1 MARLIKP
8 LTAVQV
14 QNAKPKD
21 SMYKMFDG
29 GGLFLQVNPSGGKYW
44 KMKYRKA
51 DGKEGLLTF
60 GGYPEISLEQAR
72 RMRDE
77 ARAQR
82 ASGLDPGIVRQE
94 EKAERRTRASNT
106 FEAVSREWMEV
117 HATKVKA
124 QTLHIYRVLLEK
136 SVFPL
141 IGKRPIAEMKA
152 PDFLALL
159 RRLEEQKQLYSVK
172 RISIVCGMIMRFA
185 VAAGKAEADPTPA
198 LRGSLK
204 AHKTKHLAAMTD
216 PKQVGRLLR
225 TIDAYPGSFVVS
237 TALKIAPY
245 VFVRPGELQHARWED
260 IDFDACE
267 WRYTTSKTNTPH
279 IVPLV
284 PQVMKLLQELYA
296 FTGEVVIYDLLG
308 CFQHFCAVR
317 EANFVGVLGSYA
329 LALVNMEHIVVTQEG
344 NFLLFARLFVFG
356 FDPLPE
362 DDHMGLLALADA
374 SASLLALLEGQVFA
388 GTAQEHLIEEA
399 VRLAGRVGDCF
410 SASDPRLFPRD
421 DAVFHLV
428 NDSGGD
434 FSVNIHVLAPF
445 LLRGARNC
453 GRISLLPGFRAC

>member
-82 ASGLDPGIVRQE
+82 ASGLDPGLVRQE

-296 FTGEVVIYDLLG
+296 FTGNGEWVFPSQRQKGGPMGKTSML
-308 CFQHFCAVR
+308 A
-317 EANFVGVLGSYA
+317 A
-329 LALVNMEHIVVTQEG
+329 L
-344 NFLLFARLFVFG
+344 RS
-356 FDPLPE
+356 
-362 DDHMGLLALADA
+362 MGIRD
-374 SASLLALLEGQVFA
+374 
-388 GTAQEHLIEEA
+388 EEMT
-399 VRLAGRVGDCF
+399 
-410 SASDPRLFPRD
+410 P
-421 DAVFHLV
+421 H
-428 NDSGGD
+428 
-434 FSVNIHVLAPF
+434 
-445 LLRGARNC
+445 
-453 GRISLLPGFRAC
+453 GFRAMARTLLDEVLGERYELIEHQLAHMVRDPNGRAYNRTVHLVERRRMMERWAQYLDELRADV

>member
-82 ASGLDPGIVRQE
+82 ASGLDPGLVRQE

-159 RRLEEQKQLYSVK
+159 RRLEEQKQLYSIK

-296 FTGEVVIYDLLG
+296 FTGNGEWVFPSQRQKGGPMGKTSML
-308 CFQHFCAVR
+308 A
-317 EANFVGVLGSYA
+317 A
-329 LALVNMEHIVVTQEG
+329 L
-344 NFLLFARLFVFG
+344 RS
-356 FDPLPE
+356 
-362 DDHMGLLALADA
+362 MGIRD
-374 SASLLALLEGQVFA
+374 
-388 GTAQEHLIEEA
+388 EEMT
-399 VRLAGRVGDCF
+399 
-410 SASDPRLFPRD
+410 P
-421 DAVFHLV
+421 H
-428 NDSGGD
+428 
-434 FSVNIHVLAPF
+434 
-445 LLRGARNC
+445 
-453 GRISLLPGFRAC
+453 GFRAMARTLLDEVLGERYELIEHQLAHMVRDPNGRAYNRTVHLVERRRMMERWAQYLDELRADV

>member
-106 FEAVSREWMEV
+106 FEAVSREWMEI

-296 FTGEVVIYDLLG
+296 FTGNGEWVFPSQRQKGGPMGKTSMLAALRSMGIRDEEMTPHGFRAMARTLLD
-308 CFQHFCAVR
+308 
-317 EANFVGVLGSYA
+317 EVLGERY
-329 LALVNMEHIVVTQEG
+329 E
-344 NFLLFARLFVFG
+344 
-356 FDPLPE
+356 
-362 DDHMGLLALADA
+362 
-374 SASLLALLEGQVFA
+374 
-388 GTAQEHLIEEA
+388 LIEHQLA
-399 VRLAGRVGDCF
+399 HMVRDPNGRAYNRTVHLAGRRRMMERWAQYLDE
-410 SASDPRLFPRD
+410 
-421 DAVFHLV
+421 
-428 NDSGGD
+428 
-434 FSVNIHVLAPF
+434 
-445 LLRGARNC
+445 LRADV
-453 GRISLLPGFRAC
+453 

>member
-260 IDFDACE
+260 IDFYACE

-296 FTGEVVIYDLLG
+296 FTGNGEWVFPSQRQKGGPMGKTSML
-308 CFQHFCAVR
+308 A
-317 EANFVGVLGSYA
+317 A
-329 LALVNMEHIVVTQEG
+329 L
-344 NFLLFARLFVFG
+344 RS
-356 FDPLPE
+356 
-362 DDHMGLLALADA
+362 MGIRD
-374 SASLLALLEGQVFA
+374 
-388 GTAQEHLIEEA
+388 EEMT
-399 VRLAGRVGDCF
+399 
-410 SASDPRLFPRD
+410 P
-421 DAVFHLV
+421 H
-428 NDSGGD
+428 
-434 FSVNIHVLAPF
+434 
-445 LLRGARNC
+445 
-453 GRISLLPGFRAC
+453 GFRAMARTLLDEVLGERYELIEHQLAHMVRDPNGRAYNRTVHLVERRRMMERWAQYLDELRADV

>member
-185 VAAGKAEADPTPA
+185 VAAGKAETDPTPA

-296 FTGEVVIYDLLG
+296 FTGNGEWVFPSQRQKGGPMGKTSML
-308 CFQHFCAVR
+308 A
-317 EANFVGVLGSYA
+317 A
-329 LALVNMEHIVVTQEG
+329 L
-344 NFLLFARLFVFG
+344 RS
-356 FDPLPE
+356 
-362 DDHMGLLALADA
+362 MGIRD
-374 SASLLALLEGQVFA
+374 
-388 GTAQEHLIEEA
+388 EEMT
-399 VRLAGRVGDCF
+399 
-410 SASDPRLFPRD
+410 P
-421 DAVFHLV
+421 H
-428 NDSGGD
+428 
-434 FSVNIHVLAPF
+434 
-445 LLRGARNC
+445 
-453 GRISLLPGFRAC
+453 GFRAMARTLLDEVLGERYELIEHQLAHMVRDPNGRAYNRTVHLVERRRMMERWAQYLDELRADV

>member
-82 ASGLDPGIVRQE
+82 ASGLDPGILRQE

-296 FTGEVVIYDLLG
+296 FTGNGEWVFPSQRQKGGPMGKTSML
-308 CFQHFCAVR
+308 A
-317 EANFVGVLGSYA
+317 A
-329 LALVNMEHIVVTQEG
+329 L
-344 NFLLFARLFVFG
+344 RS
-356 FDPLPE
+356 
-362 DDHMGLLALADA
+362 MGIRD
-374 SASLLALLEGQVFA
+374 
-388 GTAQEHLIEEA
+388 EEMT
-399 VRLAGRVGDCF
+399 
-410 SASDPRLFPRD
+410 P
-421 DAVFHLV
+421 H
-428 NDSGGD
+428 
-434 FSVNIHVLAPF
+434 
-445 LLRGARNC
+445 
-453 GRISLLPGFRAC
+453 GFRAMARTLLDEVLGERYELIEHQLAHMVRDPNGRAYNRTVHLAERRRMMERWAQYLDELRADV

>member
-106 FEAVSREWMEV
+106 FEAVSWEWMEV

-296 FTGEVVIYDLLG
+296 FTGNGEWVFPSQRQKGGPMGKTSML
-308 CFQHFCAVR
+308 A
-317 EANFVGVLGSYA
+317 A
-329 LALVNMEHIVVTQEG
+329 L
-344 NFLLFARLFVFG
+344 RS
-356 FDPLPE
+356 
-362 DDHMGLLALADA
+362 MGIRD
-374 SASLLALLEGQVFA
+374 
-388 GTAQEHLIEEA
+388 EEMT
-399 VRLAGRVGDCF
+399 
-410 SASDPRLFPRD
+410 P
-421 DAVFHLV
+421 H
-428 NDSGGD
+428 
-434 FSVNIHVLAPF
+434 
-445 LLRGARNC
+445 
-453 GRISLLPGFRAC
+453 GFRAMARTLLDEVLGERYELIEHQLAHMVRDPNGRAYNRTVHLAERRRMMERWAQYLDELRADV

>member
-44 KMKYRKA
+44 KMKYRKV

-94 EKAERRTRASNT
+94 EKAERRTLASNT

-245 VFVRPGELQHARWED
+245 VFVRPGELQRARWED

-296 FTGEVVIYDLLG
+296 FTGNGEWVFPSQRQKGGPMGKTSML
-308 CFQHFCAVR
+308 A
-317 EANFVGVLGSYA
+317 A
-329 LALVNMEHIVVTQEG
+329 L
-344 NFLLFARLFVFG
+344 RS
-356 FDPLPE
+356 
-362 DDHMGLLALADA
+362 MGIRD
-374 SASLLALLEGQVFA
+374 
-388 GTAQEHLIEEA
+388 EEMT
-399 VRLAGRVGDCF
+399 
-410 SASDPRLFPRD
+410 P
-421 DAVFHLV
+421 H
-428 NDSGGD
+428 
-434 FSVNIHVLAPF
+434 
-445 LLRGARNC
+445 
-453 GRISLLPGFRAC
+453 GFRAMARTLLDEVLGERYELIEHQLAHMVRDPNGRAYNRTVHLVERRRMMERWAQYLDELRADV

>member
-237 TALKIAPY
+237 TVLKIAPY

-296 FTGEVVIYDLLG
+296 FTGNGEWVFPSQRQKGGPMGKTSML
-308 CFQHFCAVR
+308 A
-317 EANFVGVLGSYA
+317 A
-329 LALVNMEHIVVTQEG
+329 L
-344 NFLLFARLFVFG
+344 RS
-356 FDPLPE
+356 
-362 DDHMGLLALADA
+362 MGIRD
-374 SASLLALLEGQVFA
+374 
-388 GTAQEHLIEEA
+388 EEMT
-399 VRLAGRVGDCF
+399 
-410 SASDPRLFPRD
+410 P
-421 DAVFHLV
+421 H
-428 NDSGGD
+428 
-434 FSVNIHVLAPF
+434 
-445 LLRGARNC
+445 
-453 GRISLLPGFRAC
+453 GFRAMARTLLDEVLGERYELIEHQLAHMVRDPNGRAYNRTVHLAERRRMMERWAQYLDELRADV

>member
-106 FEAVSREWMEV
+106 FEAVSREWMEI

-152 PDFLALL
+152 LDFLALL

-296 FTGEVVIYDLLG
+296 FTGNGEWVFPSQRQKGGPMGKTSML
-308 CFQHFCAVR
+308 A
-317 EANFVGVLGSYA
+317 A
-329 LALVNMEHIVVTQEG
+329 L
-344 NFLLFARLFVFG
+344 RS
-356 FDPLPE
+356 
-362 DDHMGLLALADA
+362 MGIRD
-374 SASLLALLEGQVFA
+374 
-388 GTAQEHLIEEA
+388 EEMT
-399 VRLAGRVGDCF
+399 
-410 SASDPRLFPRD
+410 P
-421 DAVFHLV
+421 H
-428 NDSGGD
+428 
-434 FSVNIHVLAPF
+434 
-445 LLRGARNC
+445 
-453 GRISLLPGFRAC
+453 GFRAMARTLLDEVLGERYELIEHQLAHMVRDPNGRAYNRTVHLVERRRMMERWAQYLDELRADV

>member
-296 FTGEVVIYDLLG
+296 FTGNGEWVFPSQRQKGGPMGKTSML
-308 CFQHFCAVR
+308 A
-317 EANFVGVLGSYA
+317 A
-329 LALVNMEHIVVTQEG
+329 L
-344 NFLLFARLFVFG
+344 RS
-356 FDPLPE
+356 
-362 DDHMGLLALADA
+362 MGIRD
-374 SASLLALLEGQVFA
+374 
-388 GTAQEHLIEEA
+388 EEMT
-399 VRLAGRVGDCF
+399 
-410 SASDPRLFPRD
+410 P
-421 DAVFHLV
+421 H
-428 NDSGGD
+428 
-434 FSVNIHVLAPF
+434 
-445 LLRGARNC
+445 
-453 GRISLLPGFRAC
+453 GFRAKARTLLDEVLGERYKLIEHQLAHMVRDPNGRAYNRTVHLVERRRMMERWAQYLDELRADV

>member
-296 FTGEVVIYDLLG
+296 FTGNGEWVFPSQRQKGGPMGKTSML
-308 CFQHFCAVR
+308 A
-317 EANFVGVLGSYA
+317 A
-329 LALVNMEHIVVTQEG
+329 L
-344 NFLLFARLFVFG
+344 RS
-356 FDPLPE
+356 
-362 DDHMGLLALADA
+362 MGIRD
-374 SASLLALLEGQVFA
+374 
-388 GTAQEHLIEEA
+388 EEMT
-399 VRLAGRVGDCF
+399 
-410 SASDPRLFPRD
+410 P
-421 DAVFHLV
+421 H
-428 NDSGGD
+428 
-434 FSVNIHVLAPF
+434 
-445 LLRGARNC
+445 
-453 GRISLLPGFRAC
+453 GFRAMARTLLDEVLGERYELIEHQLAHMVRDPNGRAYNRTVHLAERRRMMERWAQYLDDLRADV

>member
-14 QNAKPKD
+14 HNAKPKD

-296 FTGEVVIYDLLG
+296 FTGNGEWVFPSQRQKGGPMGKTSML
-308 CFQHFCAVR
+308 A
-317 EANFVGVLGSYA
+317 A
-329 LALVNMEHIVVTQEG
+329 L
-344 NFLLFARLFVFG
+344 RS
-356 FDPLPE
+356 
-362 DDHMGLLALADA
+362 MGIRD
-374 SASLLALLEGQVFA
+374 
-388 GTAQEHLIEEA
+388 EEMT
-399 VRLAGRVGDCF
+399 
-410 SASDPRLFPRD
+410 P
-421 DAVFHLV
+421 H
-428 NDSGGD
+428 
-434 FSVNIHVLAPF
+434 
-445 LLRGARNC
+445 
-453 GRISLLPGFRAC
+453 GFRAMARTLLDEVLGERYELIEHQLAHMVRDPNGRAYNRTVHLVERRRMMERWAQYLDELRADV

>member
-1 MARLIKP
+1 MARLITP

-296 FTGEVVIYDLLG
+296 FTGNGEWVFPSQRQKGGPMGKTSML
-308 CFQHFCAVR
+308 A
-317 EANFVGVLGSYA
+317 A
-329 LALVNMEHIVVTQEG
+329 L
-344 NFLLFARLFVFG
+344 RS
-356 FDPLPE
+356 
-362 DDHMGLLALADA
+362 MGIRD
-374 SASLLALLEGQVFA
+374 
-388 GTAQEHLIEEA
+388 EEMT
-399 VRLAGRVGDCF
+399 
-410 SASDPRLFPRD
+410 P
-421 DAVFHLV
+421 H
-428 NDSGGD
+428 
-434 FSVNIHVLAPF
+434 
-445 LLRGARNC
+445 
-453 GRISLLPGFRAC
+453 GFRAMARTLLDEVLGERYELIEHQLAHMVRDPNGRAYNRTVHLVERRRMMERWAQYLDELRADV

>member
-82 ASGLDPGIVRQE
+82 ASGLDPGLVRQE

-260 IDFDACE
+260 IDLDACE

-296 FTGEVVIYDLLG
+296 FTGNGEWVFPSQRQKGGPMGKTSML
-308 CFQHFCAVR
+308 A
-317 EANFVGVLGSYA
+317 A
-329 LALVNMEHIVVTQEG
+329 L
-344 NFLLFARLFVFG
+344 RS
-356 FDPLPE
+356 
-362 DDHMGLLALADA
+362 MGIRD
-374 SASLLALLEGQVFA
+374 
-388 GTAQEHLIEEA
+388 EEMT
-399 VRLAGRVGDCF
+399 
-410 SASDPRLFPRD
+410 P
-421 DAVFHLV
+421 H
-428 NDSGGD
+428 
-434 FSVNIHVLAPF
+434 
-445 LLRGARNC
+445 
-453 GRISLLPGFRAC
+453 GFRAMARTLLDEVLGERYELIEHQLAHMVRDPNGRAYNRTVHLAERRRMMERWAQYLDELRADV

>member
-51 DGKEGLLTF
+51 DSKEGLLTL

-296 FTGEVVIYDLLG
+296 FTGNGEWVFPSQRQKGGPMGKTSML
-308 CFQHFCAVR
+308 A
-317 EANFVGVLGSYA
+317 A
-329 LALVNMEHIVVTQEG
+329 L
-344 NFLLFARLFVFG
+344 RS
-356 FDPLPE
+356 
-362 DDHMGLLALADA
+362 MGIRD
-374 SASLLALLEGQVFA
+374 
-388 GTAQEHLIEEA
+388 EEMT
-399 VRLAGRVGDCF
+399 
-410 SASDPRLFPRD
+410 P
-421 DAVFHLV
+421 H
-428 NDSGGD
+428 
-434 FSVNIHVLAPF
+434 
-445 LLRGARNC
+445 
-453 GRISLLPGFRAC
+453 GFRAMARTLLDEVLGERYELIEHQLAHMVRDPNGRAYNRTVHLAERRRMMERWAQYLDELRADV

>member
-106 FEAVSREWMEV
+106 FEAVSQEWMEV

-296 FTGEVVIYDLLG
+296 FTGNGEWVFPSQRQKGGPMGKTSML
-308 CFQHFCAVR
+308 A
-317 EANFVGVLGSYA
+317 A
-329 LALVNMEHIVVTQEG
+329 L
-344 NFLLFARLFVFG
+344 RS
-356 FDPLPE
+356 
-362 DDHMGLLALADA
+362 MGIRD
-374 SASLLALLEGQVFA
+374 
-388 GTAQEHLIEEA
+388 EEMT
-399 VRLAGRVGDCF
+399 
-410 SASDPRLFPRD
+410 P
-421 DAVFHLV
+421 H
-428 NDSGGD
+428 
-434 FSVNIHVLAPF
+434 
-445 LLRGARNC
+445 
-453 GRISLLPGFRAC
+453 GFRAMARTLLDEVLGERYELIEHQLAHMVRDPNGRAYNRTVHLVERRRMMERWAQYLDDLRADV

>member
-44 KMKYRKA
+44 KMKYRKV

-245 VFVRPGELQHARWED
+245 VFVRPGELQRARWED

-296 FTGEVVIYDLLG
+296 FTGNGEWVFPSQRQKGGPMGKTSML
-308 CFQHFCAVR
+308 A
-317 EANFVGVLGSYA
+317 A
-329 LALVNMEHIVVTQEG
+329 L
-344 NFLLFARLFVFG
+344 RS
-356 FDPLPE
+356 
-362 DDHMGLLALADA
+362 MGIRD
-374 SASLLALLEGQVFA
+374 
-388 GTAQEHLIEEA
+388 EEMT
-399 VRLAGRVGDCF
+399 
-410 SASDPRLFPRD
+410 P
-421 DAVFHLV
+421 H
-428 NDSGGD
+428 
-434 FSVNIHVLAPF
+434 
-445 LLRGARNC
+445 
-453 GRISLLPGFRAC
+453 GFRAMARTLLDEVLGERYELIEHQLAHMVRDPNGRAYNRTVHLVERRRMMERWAQYLDELRADV

>member
-152 PDFLALL
+152 PDFLTLL
-159 RRLEEQKQLYSVK
+159 RRLEDQKQLYSVK

-296 FTGEVVIYDLLG
+296 FTGNGEWVFPSQRQKGGPMGKTSML
-308 CFQHFCAVR
+308 A
-317 EANFVGVLGSYA
+317 A
-329 LALVNMEHIVVTQEG
+329 L
-344 NFLLFARLFVFG
+344 RS
-356 FDPLPE
+356 
-362 DDHMGLLALADA
+362 MGIRD
-374 SASLLALLEGQVFA
+374 
-388 GTAQEHLIEEA
+388 EEMT
-399 VRLAGRVGDCF
+399 
-410 SASDPRLFPRD
+410 P
-421 DAVFHLV
+421 H
-428 NDSGGD
+428 
-434 FSVNIHVLAPF
+434 
-445 LLRGARNC
+445 
-453 GRISLLPGFRAC
+453 GFRAMARTLLDEVLGERYELIEHQLAHMVRDPNGRAYNRTVHLAERRRMMERWAQYLDELRADV

>member
-106 FEAVSREWMEV
+106 FEAVSREWMEI

-296 FTGEVVIYDLLG
+296 FTGNGEWVFPSQRQKGGPMGKTSML
-308 CFQHFCAVR
+308 A
-317 EANFVGVLGSYA
+317 A
-329 LALVNMEHIVVTQEG
+329 L
-344 NFLLFARLFVFG
+344 RS
-356 FDPLPE
+356 
-362 DDHMGLLALADA
+362 MGIRD
-374 SASLLALLEGQVFA
+374 
-388 GTAQEHLIEEA
+388 EEMT
-399 VRLAGRVGDCF
+399 
-410 SASDPRLFPRD
+410 P
-421 DAVFHLV
+421 H
-428 NDSGGD
+428 
-434 FSVNIHVLAPF
+434 
-445 LLRGARNC
+445 
-453 GRISLLPGFRAC
+453 GFRAMARTLLDEVLGERYELIEHQLAHMVRDPNGRAYNRTVHLVERRRMMERWAQYLDELRADV

>member
-82 ASGLDPGIVRQE
+82 ASGLDPGLVRQE

-141 IGKRPIAEMKA
+141 IGKRPIAEMNA
-152 PDFLALL
+152 PDFLTLL

-296 FTGEVVIYDLLG
+296 FTGNGEWVFPSQRQKGGPMGKTSML
-308 CFQHFCAVR
+308 A
-317 EANFVGVLGSYA
+317 A
-329 LALVNMEHIVVTQEG
+329 L
-344 NFLLFARLFVFG
+344 RS
-356 FDPLPE
+356 
-362 DDHMGLLALADA
+362 MGIRD
-374 SASLLALLEGQVFA
+374 
-388 GTAQEHLIEEA
+388 EEMT
-399 VRLAGRVGDCF
+399 
-410 SASDPRLFPRD
+410 P
-421 DAVFHLV
+421 H
-428 NDSGGD
+428 
-434 FSVNIHVLAPF
+434 
-445 LLRGARNC
+445 
-453 GRISLLPGFRAC
+453 GFRAMARTLLDEVLGERYELIEHQLAHMVRDPNGRAYNRTVHLVERRRMMERWAQYLDELRADV

>member
-260 IDFDACE
+260 IDFDASE

-296 FTGEVVIYDLLG
+296 FTGNGEWVFPSQRQKGGPMGKTSML
-308 CFQHFCAVR
+308 A
-317 EANFVGVLGSYA
+317 A
-329 LALVNMEHIVVTQEG
+329 L
-344 NFLLFARLFVFG
+344 RS
-356 FDPLPE
+356 
-362 DDHMGLLALADA
+362 MGIRD
-374 SASLLALLEGQVFA
+374 
-388 GTAQEHLIEEA
+388 EEMT
-399 VRLAGRVGDCF
+399 
-410 SASDPRLFPRD
+410 P
-421 DAVFHLV
+421 H
-428 NDSGGD
+428 
-434 FSVNIHVLAPF
+434 
-445 LLRGARNC
+445 
-453 GRISLLPGFRAC
+453 GFRAMARTLLDEVLGERYELIEHQLAHMVRDPNGRAYNRTVHLVERRRMMERWAQYLDELRADV

>member
-172 RISIVCGMIMRFA
+172 RISIVCGMIMRYA
-185 VAAGKAEADPTPA
+185 VASGKAEADPTPS

-296 FTGEVVIYDLLG
+296 FTGNGEWVFPSQRQKGGPMGKTSML
-308 CFQHFCAVR
+308 A
-317 EANFVGVLGSYA
+317 A
-329 LALVNMEHIVVTQEG
+329 L
-344 NFLLFARLFVFG
+344 RS
-356 FDPLPE
+356 
-362 DDHMGLLALADA
+362 MGIRD
-374 SASLLALLEGQVFA
+374 
-388 GTAQEHLIEEA
+388 EEMT
-399 VRLAGRVGDCF
+399 
-410 SASDPRLFPRD
+410 P
-421 DAVFHLV
+421 H
-428 NDSGGD
+428 
-434 FSVNIHVLAPF
+434 
-445 LLRGARNC
+445 
-453 GRISLLPGFRAC
+453 GFRAMARTLLDEVLGERYELIEHQLAHMVRDPNGRAYNRTVHLVERRRMMERWAQYLDELRADV

>member
-296 FTGEVVIYDLLG
+296 FTGNGEWVFPSQRQKGGTMGKTSML
-308 CFQHFCAVR
+308 A
-317 EANFVGVLGSYA
+317 A
-329 LALVNMEHIVVTQEG
+329 L
-344 NFLLFARLFVFG
+344 RS
-356 FDPLPE
+356 
-362 DDHMGLLALADA
+362 MGIRD
-374 SASLLALLEGQVFA
+374 
-388 GTAQEHLIEEA
+388 EEMT
-399 VRLAGRVGDCF
+399 
-410 SASDPRLFPRD
+410 P
-421 DAVFHLV
+421 H
-428 NDSGGD
+428 
-434 FSVNIHVLAPF
+434 
-445 LLRGARNC
+445 
-453 GRISLLPGFRAC
+453 GFRAMARTLLDEVLGERYELIEHQLAHMVRDPNGRAYNRTVHLVERRRMMERWAQYLDELRADV

>member
-44 KMKYRKA
+44 KKKYRKA

-296 FTGEVVIYDLLG
+296 FTGNGEWVFPSQRQKGGPMGKTSML
-308 CFQHFCAVR
+308 A
-317 EANFVGVLGSYA
+317 A
-329 LALVNMEHIVVTQEG
+329 L
-344 NFLLFARLFVFG
+344 RS
-356 FDPLPE
+356 
-362 DDHMGLLALADA
+362 MGIRD
-374 SASLLALLEGQVFA
+374 
-388 GTAQEHLIEEA
+388 EEMT
-399 VRLAGRVGDCF
+399 
-410 SASDPRLFPRD
+410 P
-421 DAVFHLV
+421 H
-428 NDSGGD
+428 
-434 FSVNIHVLAPF
+434 
-445 LLRGARNC
+445 
-453 GRISLLPGFRAC
+453 GFRAMARTLLDEVLGERYELIEHQLAHMVRDPNGRAYNRTVHLAERRRMMERWAQYLDELRADV

>member
-159 RRLEEQKQLYSVK
+159 RRLEEQKQLYSIK

-245 VFVRPGELQHARWED
+245 VFVRPGELQYARWED

-296 FTGEVVIYDLLG
+296 FTGNGEWVFPSQRQKGGPMGKTSML
-308 CFQHFCAVR
+308 A
-317 EANFVGVLGSYA
+317 A
-329 LALVNMEHIVVTQEG
+329 L
-344 NFLLFARLFVFG
+344 RS
-356 FDPLPE
+356 
-362 DDHMGLLALADA
+362 MGIRD
-374 SASLLALLEGQVFA
+374 
-388 GTAQEHLIEEA
+388 EEMT
-399 VRLAGRVGDCF
+399 
-410 SASDPRLFPRD
+410 P
-421 DAVFHLV
+421 H
-428 NDSGGD
+428 
-434 FSVNIHVLAPF
+434 
-445 LLRGARNC
+445 
-453 GRISLLPGFRAC
+453 GFRAMARTLLDEVLGERYELIEHQLAHMVRDPNGRAYNRTVHLAERRRMMERWAQYLDELRADV

>member
-216 PKQVGRLLR
+216 PKQIGRLLR

-296 FTGEVVIYDLLG
+296 FTGNGEWVFPSQRQKGGPMGKTSML
-308 CFQHFCAVR
+308 A
-317 EANFVGVLGSYA
+317 A
-329 LALVNMEHIVVTQEG
+329 L
-344 NFLLFARLFVFG
+344 RS
-356 FDPLPE
+356 
-362 DDHMGLLALADA
+362 MGIRD
-374 SASLLALLEGQVFA
+374 
-388 GTAQEHLIEEA
+388 EEMT
-399 VRLAGRVGDCF
+399 
-410 SASDPRLFPRD
+410 P
-421 DAVFHLV
+421 H
-428 NDSGGD
+428 
-434 FSVNIHVLAPF
+434 
-445 LLRGARNC
+445 
-453 GRISLLPGFRAC
+453 GFRAMARTLLDEVLGERYELIEHQLAHMVRDPNGRAYNRTVHLAERRRMMERWAQYLDELRADV

>member
-296 FTGEVVIYDLLG
+296 FTGNGEWVFPSQRQKGAPMGKTSML
-308 CFQHFCAVR
+308 A
-317 EANFVGVLGSYA
+317 A
-329 LALVNMEHIVVTQEG
+329 L
-344 NFLLFARLFVFG
+344 RS
-356 FDPLPE
+356 
-362 DDHMGLLALADA
+362 MGIRD
-374 SASLLALLEGQVFA
+374 
-388 GTAQEHLIEEA
+388 EEMT
-399 VRLAGRVGDCF
+399 
-410 SASDPRLFPRD
+410 P
-421 DAVFHLV
+421 H
-428 NDSGGD
+428 
-434 FSVNIHVLAPF
+434 
-445 LLRGARNC
+445 
-453 GRISLLPGFRAC
+453 GFRAMARTLLDEVLGERYELIEHQLAHMVRDPNGRAYNRTVHLAERRRMMERWAQYLDELRADV

>member
-296 FTGEVVIYDLLG
+296 FTGNGEWVFPSQRQKGGPMGKTSML
-308 CFQHFCAVR
+308 A
-317 EANFVGVLGSYA
+317 A
-329 LALVNMEHIVVTQEG
+329 L
-344 NFLLFARLFVFG
+344 RS
-356 FDPLPE
+356 
-362 DDHMGLLALADA
+362 MGIRD
-374 SASLLALLEGQVFA
+374 
-388 GTAQEHLIEEA
+388 EEMT
-399 VRLAGRVGDCF
+399 
-410 SASDPRLFPRD
+410 P
-421 DAVFHLV
+421 H
-428 NDSGGD
+428 
-434 FSVNIHVLAPF
+434 
-445 LLRGARNC
+445 
-453 GRISLLPGFRAC
+453 GFRAMARTLLDEVLGERYELIEHQLAHMVRDPNGRAYNRTVHLAERRRMMERWTQYLDELRADV

>member
-159 RRLEEQKQLYSVK
+159 RRLEEQKQLYSIK

-296 FTGEVVIYDLLG
+296 FTGNGEWVFPSQRQKGGPMGKTSML
-308 CFQHFCAVR
+308 A
-317 EANFVGVLGSYA
+317 A
-329 LALVNMEHIVVTQEG
+329 L
-344 NFLLFARLFVFG
+344 RS
-356 FDPLPE
+356 
-362 DDHMGLLALADA
+362 MGIRD
-374 SASLLALLEGQVFA
+374 
-388 GTAQEHLIEEA
+388 EEMT
-399 VRLAGRVGDCF
+399 
-410 SASDPRLFPRD
+410 P
-421 DAVFHLV
+421 H
-428 NDSGGD
+428 
-434 FSVNIHVLAPF
+434 
-445 LLRGARNC
+445 
-453 GRISLLPGFRAC
+453 GFRAMARTLLDEVLGERYELIEHQLAHMVRDPNGRAYNRTVHLVERRRMMERWAQYLDELRADV

>member
-1 MARLIKP
+1 MARLKKP

-296 FTGEVVIYDLLG
+296 FTGNGEWVFPSQRQKGGPMGKTSML
-308 CFQHFCAVR
+308 A
-317 EANFVGVLGSYA
+317 A
-329 LALVNMEHIVVTQEG
+329 L
-344 NFLLFARLFVFG
+344 RS
-356 FDPLPE
+356 
-362 DDHMGLLALADA
+362 MGIRD
-374 SASLLALLEGQVFA
+374 
-388 GTAQEHLIEEA
+388 EEMT
-399 VRLAGRVGDCF
+399 
-410 SASDPRLFPRD
+410 P
-421 DAVFHLV
+421 H
-428 NDSGGD
+428 
-434 FSVNIHVLAPF
+434 
-445 LLRGARNC
+445 
-453 GRISLLPGFRAC
+453 GFRAMARTLLDEVLGERYELIEHQLAHMVRDPNGRAYNRTVHLAERRRMMERWAQYLDELRADV

>member
-44 KMKYRKA
+44 KMKYRKV

-296 FTGEVVIYDLLG
+296 FTGNGEWVFPSQRQKGGPMGKTSML
-308 CFQHFCAVR
+308 A
-317 EANFVGVLGSYA
+317 A
-329 LALVNMEHIVVTQEG
+329 L
-344 NFLLFARLFVFG
+344 RS
-356 FDPLPE
+356 
-362 DDHMGLLALADA
+362 MGIRD
-374 SASLLALLEGQVFA
+374 
-388 GTAQEHLIEEA
+388 EEMT
-399 VRLAGRVGDCF
+399 
-410 SASDPRLFPRD
+410 P
-421 DAVFHLV
+421 H
-428 NDSGGD
+428 
-434 FSVNIHVLAPF
+434 
-445 LLRGARNC
+445 
-453 GRISLLPGFRAC
+453 GFRAMARTLLDEVLGERYELIEHQLAHMVRDPNGRAYNRTVHLAERRRMMERWAQYLDELRADV

>member
-29 GGLFLQVNPSGGKYW
+29 GGLFLQVNSSGGKYW
-44 KMKYRKA
+44 KMKYRKV

-94 EKAERRTRASNT
+94 EKAEHRTRASNT

-296 FTGEVVIYDLLG
+296 FTGNGEWVFPSQRQKGGPMGKTSML
-308 CFQHFCAVR
+308 A
-317 EANFVGVLGSYA
+317 A
-329 LALVNMEHIVVTQEG
+329 L
-344 NFLLFARLFVFG
+344 RS
-356 FDPLPE
+356 
-362 DDHMGLLALADA
+362 MGIRD
-374 SASLLALLEGQVFA
+374 
-388 GTAQEHLIEEA
+388 EEMT
-399 VRLAGRVGDCF
+399 
-410 SASDPRLFPRD
+410 P
-421 DAVFHLV
+421 H
-428 NDSGGD
+428 
-434 FSVNIHVLAPF
+434 
-445 LLRGARNC
+445 
-453 GRISLLPGFRAC
+453 GFRAMARTLLDEVLGERYELIEHQLAHMVRDPNGRAYNRTVHLAERRRMMERWAQYLDELRADV

>member
-159 RRLEEQKQLYSVK
+159 RRLEEQKQLYSIK

-296 FTGEVVIYDLLG
+296 FTGNGEWVFPSQRQKGGPMGKTSML
-308 CFQHFCAVR
+308 A
-317 EANFVGVLGSYA
+317 A
-329 LALVNMEHIVVTQEG
+329 L
-344 NFLLFARLFVFG
+344 RS
-356 FDPLPE
+356 
-362 DDHMGLLALADA
+362 MGIRD
-374 SASLLALLEGQVFA
+374 
-388 GTAQEHLIEEA
+388 EEMT
-399 VRLAGRVGDCF
+399 
-410 SASDPRLFPRD
+410 P
-421 DAVFHLV
+421 H
-428 NDSGGD
+428 
-434 FSVNIHVLAPF
+434 
-445 LLRGARNC
+445 
-453 GRISLLPGFRAC
+453 GFRAMARTLLDEVLGERYELIEHQLAHMVRDPNGRAYNRTVHLAERRRMMERWAQYLDELRADV

>member
-94 EKAERRTRASNT
+94 EKAERRTLASNT

-296 FTGEVVIYDLLG
+296 FTGNGEWVFPSQRQKGGPMGKTSML
-308 CFQHFCAVR
+308 A
-317 EANFVGVLGSYA
+317 A
-329 LALVNMEHIVVTQEG
+329 L
-344 NFLLFARLFVFG
+344 RS
-356 FDPLPE
+356 
-362 DDHMGLLALADA
+362 MGIRD
-374 SASLLALLEGQVFA
+374 
-388 GTAQEHLIEEA
+388 EEMT
-399 VRLAGRVGDCF
+399 
-410 SASDPRLFPRD
+410 P
-421 DAVFHLV
+421 H
-428 NDSGGD
+428 
-434 FSVNIHVLAPF
+434 
-445 LLRGARNC
+445 
-453 GRISLLPGFRAC
+453 GFRAMARTLLDEVLGERYELIEHQLAHMVRDPNGRAYNRTVHLAERRRMMERWAQYLDELRADV